1 MGEKKESYVG
11 EPIAKFWLFNS
22 VSETDTTPTEEIK
35 YKKEIRGGTPC
46 KIPVVTFSCAAFVRL
61 PREAN
66 IRFLKKDS

>member
-35 YKKEIRGGTPC
+35 YKKEISGGTP
-46 KIPVVTFSCAAFVRL
+46 
-61 PREAN
+61 
-66 IRFLKKDS
+66 